1 MSKRLFVGGLPYDM
15 TEDKLTEVFTACG
28 RVEKVKIMIDRA
40 SGRSKGFGFVEMAT
54 DLEGNA
60 AILKFDN
67 TQLGPRKIS
76 VKEARPAE
84 SHHKPAG
91 GQRPNGPQ
99 SRGRQPNDNRNKDR
113 RFSNNNGGG
122 NGQRSDRF
130 GEGRPPRDAQGYGDR
145 PNRGGRGPNR
155 SNSGEPAGFGGGFG
169 GRNQSRPPIGPNM
182 GVHRERN
189 TSDWRSELGLGNG
202 QPQRR
207 DFRRS
212 NSPRDGRRG
221 PSREMDD
228 NFGNR

>member
-28 RVEKVKIMIDRA
+28 RVEKVKIMVDRA

-54 DLEGNA
+54 DLEGDA

-84 SHHKPAG
+84 NHHKPAG
-91 GQRPNGPQ
+91 GQRPTSDQ
-99 SRGRQPNDNRNKDR
+99 TRGRQPNDHRGKDR

-122 NGQRSDRF
+122 QRNEGF
-130 GEGRPPRDAQGYGDR
+130 GEARPPRGPQGYGDR
-145 PNRGGRGPNR
+145 PHRGGQGRTGNG
-155 SNSGEPAGFGGGFG
+155 NSEQGSFGGGFG
-169 GRNQSRPPIGPNM
+169 RRNQGRPPIGQGM

-207 DFRRS
+207 DFRR
-212 NSPRDGRRG
+212 NNNAPRDGRRSQ
-221 PSREMDD
+221 PRDMDD